1 MAKIFGEHWRLVFLV
16 LGIIIVFWI
25 LYSLR
30 IVLLPFV
37 LGMVLVYLLMPLIS
51 WMEKKLPRQGKWLG
65 FKRVSSILIV
75 FIVLIGFIGVFSY
88 FIVTAVIDASLI
100 LLESAPTFIG
110 QSLAQIQKWLE
121 VIRQQLPPEIRYE
134 VDKGFLE
141 AGVALGNFIRD
152 ALIGGISFVP
162 RNFGVILG
170 FVALPFFLFYVM
182 KDSDKLKKNFYS
194 ALTPGIAKHA
204 ENIILIVERVLGR
217 YLRAQLMLGLI
228 VAYFSFI
235 GLWIIGTQFAPKLAS
250 FAPVLAI
257 LAGLTELIPTLGP
270 WIGGAVAVIVTLA
283 IVPDKVLWV
292 IALYLGIQFVEN
304 YFLVPR
310 IQSAYLR
317 IHPAVMIFLLVLGAY
332 IAGFWG
338 LLLAGPLTATAV
350 EIYKY
355 VHRCY
360 QEVEKADA
368 QPEPG

>member
-1 MAKIFGEHWRLVFLV
+1 MANILGKYWRLVSLV

-30 IVLLPFV
+30 IVILPFV
-37 LGMVLVYLLMPLIS
+37 LGLVLAYLLMPLIS
-51 WMEKKLPRQGKWLG
+51 WIEKKLPRQGRWLG
-65 FKRVSSILIV
+65 FKRVSSILLV
-75 FIVLIGFIGVFSY
+75 FILLIGSIGAFSY

-121 VIRQQLPPEIRYE
+121 VVRAQLPPEIRYE
-134 VDKGFLE
+134 LDKSLLE

-170 FVALPFFLFYVM
+170 FAALPFFLFYIM
-182 KDSDKLKKNFYS
+182 KDSEKLGKNFYS
-194 ALTPGIAKHA
+194 ALPPGIAEHVR
-204 ENIILIVERVLGR
+204 NLILIVERVLGR
-217 YLRAQLMLGLI
+217 YIRAQLMLGLI

-235 GLWIIGTQFAPKLAS
+235 GLWIISTQLAPELAS
-250 FAPVLAI
+250 FVPVLAI

-283 IVPDKVLWV
+283 IAPDKAIWV
-292 IALYLGIQFVEN
+292 VVLYLGIQLMEN
-304 YFLVPR
+304 YFFVPR

-317 IHPAVMIFLLVLGAY
+317 IHPAVMIVLLVLGAY
-332 IAGFWG
+332 LAGFWG
-338 LLLAGPLTATAV
+338 LLLAGPLAATVV

-355 VHRCY
+355 VHHRY
-360 QEVEKADA
+360 QLEKASE
-368 QPEPG
+368 QPEAG